1 VNRGWFGSSRRSG
14 LQLLAWAVAAY
25 IASISVVYSAAIGLR
40 LSFCVA
46 VSSSPPRD
54 HSAGS
59 IV

>member
-1 VNRGWFGSSRRSG
+1 